1 MTFYS
6 VIIKFH
12 RAKACWWEQ
21 KSFKKR
27 KKWLT
32 QNKRCDN
39 ITTLRQ
45 TKQHKEIQNLDNYT
59 VMQP

>member
-21 KSFKKR
+21 KSFKK
-27 KKWLT
+27 KK
-32 QNKRCDN
+32 KSG
-39 ITTLRQ
+39 
-45 TKQHKEIQNLDNYT
+45 
-59 VMQP
+59 